1 MTRLFNDPATFA
13 EDMLAGFLDANAHH
27 VSGVPGGVVR
37 ATETPPG
44 KVAVVVGGGSGHYPA
59 FCGVVGHGFA
69 DGAVVGNIFTSPSAQ
84 EAASVARAAH
94 GDAGVLFL
102 TGNYAGDVM
111 NFGLAV
117 TQLQSEG
124 IDARFL
130 VVTDDIASAAA
141 EDITKRR
148 GIAGDFTV
156 FRCAGAAAEEGA
168 DLDTVERTAAKANA
182 ATRTLGVAFDG
193 CTLPGAPRPLFTVQ
207 AGQMDLGLGIHGE
220 PGVSSHAMPTATELA
235 DLLVAGVLAEK
246 PAGASE
252 RVAVILNGLGR
263 TKYEELFV
271 VWKTVAARLAESG
284 HTVVSPEVGE
294 LVTSLDMA
302 GCSLTVMW
310 LDDELERL
318 WTAPCDT
325 PAYRK
330 GSVTAAVAP
339 RRSTA
344 ATATSATAV
353 TAGDEHSCR
362 VGAAVAQAISGIAAQ
377 MRNAEAE
384 LGRIDAVAGD
394 GDHGRGMVKGSAAA
408 AAAAAATVQ
417 EAGGTKAVLAAA
429 GEAWSAKA
437 GGTSGVLW
445 GAALSAAGVRLGN
458 AGAPADR
465 DVAAA
470 LRAGYDALTRLGG
483 ARPGDKTMLD
493 ALGPFVDGVET
504 AVARGTD
511 WRTAWLESVEV
522 AQKAAA
528 ATAELR
534 PKVGRARPLAERSVG
549 TPDAGAI
556 SLAMCIQTVADLIE
570 AGAVMPSRS
579 EAEQA

>member
-1 MTRLFNDPATFA
+1 MTRLFNDPAAFT

-117 TQLQSEG
+117 SQLQSEG

-148 GIAGDFTV
+148 GIAGDFAV

-235 DLLVAGVLAEK
+235 ELLVAGVLAEK

-310 LDDELERL
+310 LDEELERL

-330 GSVTAAVAP
+330 GSVAAAVAP

-344 ATATSATAV
+344 ATATSVPEV
-353 TAGDEHSCR
+353 TAGDELSRR
-362 VGAAVAQAISGIAAQ
+362 VGKVVAQGVCRIAAQ
-377 MRNAEAE
+377 LTKAEDE

-394 GDHGRGMVKGSAAA
+394 GDHGRGMVKGSHAAADAAA
-408 AAAAAATVQ
+408 AAVSN
-417 EAGGTKAVLAAA
+417 AGGTASVLTAA
-429 GEAWSAKA
+429 GEAWAAKA

-445 GAALSAAGVRLGN
+445 GAALSAAGDRLGN
-458 AGAPADR
+458 VGAPVDR

-470 LRAGYDALTRLGG
+470 LRAGHDALAMLGG

-493 ALGPFVDGVET
+493 ALGPFVDSVER
-504 AVARGTD
+504 AVIRGID
-511 WRTAWLESVEV
+511 WRTAWLDSVEV

-534 PKVGRARPLAERSVG
+534 PKVGRARPLADRSVG

-556 SLAMCIQTVADLIE
+556 SLAMCIQAVADLVE
-570 AGAVMPSRS
+570 GATASPRS
-579 EAEQA
+579 EMEQS

>member
-13 EDMLAGFLDANAHH
+13 EDMLAGFLDANSHY
-27 VSGVPGGVVR
+27 VVGVPGGVVR
-37 ATETPPG
+37 ATETPAG

-94 GDAGVLFL
+94 GDAGVLLL

-117 TQLQSEG
+117 TALRAEG
-124 IDARFL
+124 IDARYL
-130 VVTDDIASAAA
+130 GVTDDIASATA
-141 EDITKRR
+141 EDIGKRR

-156 FRCAGAAAEEGA
+156 FRCAGAAAQEGA
-168 DLDTVERTAAKANA
+168 DLDGVERVAVKANA
-182 ATRTLGVAFDG
+182 ATRTLGVAFEG
-193 CTLPGAPRPLFTVQ
+193 CTLPGADRPLFVV
-207 AGQMDLGLGIHGE
+207 AEGQMDLGLGIHGE
-220 PGVSSHAMPTATELA
+220 PGVASHDMPTATELA
-235 DLLVAGVLAEK
+235 DLLVTGVLAEK
-246 PAGASE
+246 PAGSSG
-252 RVAVILNGLGR
+252 RIAVILNGLGR

-318 WTAPCDT
+318 WTAPADT

-330 GSVTAAVAP
+330 G
-339 RRSTA
+339 
-344 ATATSATAV
+344 AV
-353 TAGDEHSCR
+353 TAGAGTRRADDIA
-362 VGAAVAQAISGIAAQ
+362 GAVARQTIAGDAESQKVAALVAQGLSCVAAQ
-377 MRNAEAE
+377 MVNAEHE

-394 GDHGRGMVKGSAAA
+394 GDHGRGMVKGTTAAADAASAA
-408 AAAAAATVQ
+408 VNSG
-417 EAGGTKAVLAAA
+417 GGTASVLTAA
-429 GEAWSAKA
+429 GEAWAAKA

-445 GAALSAAGVRLGN
+445 GAALCAAGTALGN
-458 AGAPADR
+458 RGVPGGREIAS
-465 DVAAA
+465 A
-470 LRAGYDALTRLGG
+470 LRAGQDALVALGR
-483 ARPGDKTMLD
+483 AERGDKTMLD
-493 ALGPFVDGVET
+493 ALVPFLDSFEAAVD
-504 AVARGTD
+504 AGTG
-511 WRTAWLESVEV
+511 WRTAWLESVET

-528 ATAELR
+528 ETADLR

-556 SLAMCIQTVADLIE
+556 SLAMCVHTVAELIE
-570 AGAVMPSRS
+570 
-579 EAEQA
+579 ETT